1 MYKSYGIYEMVSSLL
16 FSFFLFII
24 DFSLM
29 ASLVSLFS
37 KLVDLGTI
45 FMLKSACT
53 GTGRDCNCCSKYLF
67 ETRSFALL

>member
-1 MYKSYGIYEMVSSLL
+1 MVFMKWLVPFYFL
-16 FSFFLFII
+16 FLLFII

-45 FMLKSACT
+45 FMFKSACT
-53 GTGRDCNCCSKYLF
+53 GTGMDCNCCSKYLF
-67 ETRSFALL
+67 ET

>member
-1 MYKSYGIYEMVSSLL
+1 MVFMKWLVL
-16 FSFFLFII
+16 FYFILFII

-37 KLVDLGTI
+37 KLLDLGSI

-53 GTGRDCNCCSKYLF
+53 GTGMDCNCCSNYLF
-67 ETRSFALL
+67 ET